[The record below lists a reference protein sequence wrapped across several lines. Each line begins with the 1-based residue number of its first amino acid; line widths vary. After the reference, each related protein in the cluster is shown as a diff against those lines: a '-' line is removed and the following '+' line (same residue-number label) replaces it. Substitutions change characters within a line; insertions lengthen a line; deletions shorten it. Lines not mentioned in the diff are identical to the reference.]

1 MTISEFKSNPN
12 RTDGRML
19 VSRNV
24 NVPILTYHSID
35 TSGSVISTKPEVF
48 RSQMEHLSENG
59 YQVVTLNHLIRE
71 LTKSDSDL
79 TKTVAITFD
88 DGFQNFYTS
97 AFPVLEEYGFKAT
110 VFLVTDFCGKTND
123 WAGNPKDFPLSKV
136 LSWTEIRELNKHGIE
151 FGGHTLTHPD
161 LTKIPEFQLEK
172 EIKDSK
178 AQIEDSIGC
187 EVTTFAYPFGK
198 FNAKVKETV
207 EKSYEAACS
216 VTLGKVHQGSDFF
229 GLERV
234 DAYYLADLR
243 IFSHISSKSFDGYL
257 RIRQFIRNIKAL
269 STNKN

>member
-12 RTDGRML
+12 HTDGRML

-24 NVPILTYHSID
+24 NVPIITYHSID
-35 TSGSVISTKPEVF
+35 NSGSVISTKVEVF
-48 RSQMEHLSENG
+48 RSQMQHLSENG
-59 YQVVTLNHLIRE
+59 YKVLTLKHLIHE
-71 LTKSDSDL
+71 LTKRDSDL

-97 AFPVLEEYGFKAT
+97 AFPVLEEFGFQAT
-110 VFLVTDFCGKTND
+110 VFLVTDFCGKTNN
-123 WAGNPKDFPLSKV
+123 WAGNPRDFPLSNV
-136 LSWTEIRELNKHGIE
+136 LNWNEIRELHKHGME

-161 LTKIPEFQLEK
+161 LTKISEFQSVT
-172 EIKDSK
+172 EIKESK
-178 AQIEDSIGC
+178 ARIEEAIGC

-234 DAYYLADLR
+234 DAYYLADPR

-257 RIRQFIRNIKAL
+257 RIRQFIRNIKAF
-269 STNKN
+269 TDNH